1 MLLWTALALAAAPL
15 NVSHTAAE
23 QAELDNGGVVVRYP
37 TDTGLIVGA
46 IDIPATREQV
56 MATVLDFDARVESVG
71 AISSIETYAPRTD
84 PKGLGAKFTLS
95 ILGSDVVYHI
105 RYDIDDDGCNFVL
118 DREKENGIADANG
131 GYWTYPQGDKIRLV
145 YWSTTDTGRSVPGFI
160 KNGLSV
166 RSFRTQLTAMRDLAP
181 KK

>member
-1 MLLWTALALAAAPL
+1 MSLWIALALAATPL
-15 NVSHTAAE
+15 NVDLSAKE
-23 QAELDNGGVVVRYP
+23 LAELDQGGIVVRYP

-46 IDIPATREQV
+46 VDIPATQAQV

-71 AISSIETYAPRTD
+71 AISSIETYAPPTD
-84 PKGLGAKFTLS
+84 PKGLGARFTLS
-95 ILGSDVVYHI
+95 ILGTEIVYHI
-105 RYDIDDDGCNFVL
+105 RYDVDDEGCTFAL
-118 DREKENGIADANG
+118 DPERENGITDTKG
-131 GYWTYPQGDKIRLV
+131 GYWTYPQGDKTRLV

-166 RSFRTQLTAMRDLAP
+166 RSFRSQLHAMRELAP